1 VYENPKNAFS
11 IRSTVRSDFA
21 AALTQQ
27 VIQTESQPTEI
38 SDWTLSFQPD
48 LKIIKLQRVKK

>member
-1 VYENPKNAFS
+1 MKTPKM
-11 IRSTVRSDFA
+11 RSVSEA
-21 AALTQQ
+21 LLEVILQQPLTQQ